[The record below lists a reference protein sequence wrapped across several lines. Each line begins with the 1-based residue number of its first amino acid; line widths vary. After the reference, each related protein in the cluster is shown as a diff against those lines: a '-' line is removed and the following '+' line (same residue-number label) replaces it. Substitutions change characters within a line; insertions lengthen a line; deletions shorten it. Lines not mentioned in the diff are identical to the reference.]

1 MNKLFL
7 LIICVALLI
16 TPALAADYMGKFTV
30 EKVES
35 INGVHAWASSQT
47 FTLNKS
53 QSKDYLGMATVTY
66 LDVDTTSSPF
76 HVSITSTG
84 TGTSSFV
91 IAPGET
97 KNIKGNYYDN
107 ATLANIDD
115 IRIKMTELNQIS
127 TGTINSTSDNP
138 VYAYF
143 YTDRE
148 WALKKDDTV
157 TFDAKAQKTTSDS
170 GVTYSG
176 TTSLKE
182 IYAYFKRLQN
192 VPVSITV
199 SSENE
204 PSRSWDNEKVKF
216 TIDKS
221 GTYIFTIKYDV
232 INPWGAATETVEKYT
247 LAVKG
252 LETTST
258 TSQILTTAQYD
269 VFTGDTKTFP
279 MTSPGSFS
287 AISGATITPVSNST
301 YSVLFTAPGTYT
313 LIYTTTNGA
322 QTPINV
328 NVIQKPSTLVTP
340 IVTVKANQAQGTGA
354 GTNGTLGIDN
364 IYIGLGLAGILLG
377 IIYIRKNKGK
387 GTGHYE
393 ARKNLG

>member
-7 LIICVALLI
+7 SLLCVALLI
-16 TPALAADYMGKFTV
+16 TPALAADYMGKFII
-30 EKVES
+30 EKVEN

-66 LDVDTTSSPF
+66 LDVDTTSTPF

-115 IRIKMTELNQIS
+115 IRIKMTELNQVS
-127 TGTINSTSDNP
+127 VGTINSTSDNP
-138 VYAYF
+138 IYAYF

-192 VPVSITV
+192 IPVSITV

-221 GTYIFTIKYDV
+221 GTYIFTIKYD
-232 INPWGAATETVEKYT
+232 ITNPWGAATETVEKYT

-252 LETTST
+252 LETASST
-258 TSQILTTAQYD
+258 QIYSTAQYD
-269 VFTGDTKTFP
+269 VFVGDTKTFP
-279 MTSPGSFS
+279 MTESGSFTP
-287 AISGATITPVSNST
+287 ITGATITPISNST
-301 YSVLFTAPGTYT
+301 YSVLFTVPGTYT
-313 LIYTTTNGA
+313 LVYTTINGV

-328 NVIQKPSTLVTP
+328 NAIQKPSIVVTP
-340 IVTVKANQAQGTGA
+340 VVTIKANQAQGTGT
-354 GTNGTLGIDN
+354 GGVLGIDN
-364 IYIGLGLAGILLG
+364 MYIGLGLVGLLLG
-377 IIYIRKNKGK
+377 IIYIRKNKSK
-387 GTGHYE
+387 STGHYE
-393 ARKNLG
+393 AKKNLG